1 VWPDEGLCR
10 ALFLFKLLAC
20 TDKST
25 GASNKHRYCTHLF
38 KNVFYSEA
46 QHSYASLDFQ
56 QQTVL
61 SSTLSPN
68 HAKGQKGAQ
77 RTNKTKKLNQRKIL
91 GGLTS
96 AHSVLLKHSYF
107 QKDTDGLPCF
117 SSLLGFISSLPQLAW
132 NKRLCCCCCCR
143 LMAYV
148 SLSWTFI
155 IRCWP

>member
-1 VWPDEGLCR
+1 MAKVGSFFLFTMIIMCYSGQRGMSSHIELCR
-10 ALFLFKLLAC
+10 CVAC

-38 KNVFYSEA
+38 KHVFYSEA
-46 QHSYASLDFQ
+46 RHSYASLDFQ

-96 AHSVLLKHSYF
+96 AHPVLLKHSYF
-107 QKDTDGLPCF
+107 QKDTDGLRF
-117 SSLLGFISSLPQLAW
+117 YF
-132 NKRLCCCCCCR
+132 
-143 LMAYV
+143 MDFYH
-148 SLSWTFI
+148 
-155 IRCWP
+155 